1 MFIGI
6 LLLLLGLLMLLD
18 RLNIIQGGIGQF
30 LPPIAIIALGI
41 HFLAGT
47 FRRPAK

>member
-1 MFIGI
+1 MGM
-6 LLLLLGLLMLLD
+6 LLLFLGIMMLLD

-41 HFLAGT
+41 HFLAGR